1 MTLIVETGAIVPG
14 ANSYASVAEADSRH
28 GMSTSADAWDAFDL
42 PVKEQRLVTA
52 TRRLDV
58 MFDWIGQPMHPDQP
72 LGFPRRHRLVLGVA
86 MPLTGLPVR
95 LKQAAIDLALWLP
108 EEVANAATS
117 ATSGDVVQEVTLGP
131 IGIKLAAPSAS
142 STTVTTA
149 ASQLIP
155 TEILMLLRGLGQYL
169 GGGGGSVGRLVR

>member
-14 ANSYASVAEADSRH
+14 ANSYASVAEADARH
-28 GMSTSADAWDAFDL
+28 AMSTSADAWDAFDL

-58 MFDWIGQPMHPDQP
+58 LFDWIGQPWRPDQP
-72 LGFPRRHRLVLGVA
+72 LGFPRRGRTMTALATV
-86 MPLTGLPVR
+86 PLR
-95 LKQAAIDLALWLP
+95 LKQATIDLALWLP
-108 EEVANAATS
+108 DEVANSVTAS
-117 ATSGDVVQEVTLGP
+117 ASGDVVQEVTLGP
-131 IGIKLAAPSAS
+131 IGIKLAAPSSS
-142 STTVTTA
+142 STTTTTA

-155 TEILMLLRGLGQYL
+155 TEILMMLRGLGQYL

>member
-1 MTLIVETGAIVPG
+1 MTLIVETGSIVPG
-14 ANSYASVAEADSRH
+14 ANSYASVAEADARH
-28 GMSTSADAWDAFDL
+28 AMSTSADAWDAFDL

-58 MFDWIGQPMHPDQP
+58 MYDWVGQPWHPDQP
-72 LGFPRRHRLVLGVA
+72 LGFPRRSRLGGV
-86 MPLTGLPVR
+86 PLAGVPIR
-95 LKQAAIDLALWLP
+95 LKQATIDLALWLP
-108 EEVANAATS
+108 EEVANAATA

-142 STTVTTA
+142 TASTTTTA

>member
-14 ANSYASVAEADSRH
+14 ANSYASVAEADARH
-28 GMSTSADAWDAFDL
+28 AMSTSADVWDALDL

-58 MFDWIGQPMHPDQP
+58 MFEWIGQPWHPDQP
-72 LGFPRRHRLVLGVA
+72 LGFPRRGRTMTTLATV
-86 MPLTGLPVR
+86 PIR
-95 LKQAAIDLALWLP
+95 LKQATIDLALWLP
-108 EEVANAATS
+108 EEVANS
-117 ATSGDVVQEVTLGP
+117 ATVSSSSDVVQEVTLGP

-142 STTVTTA
+142 TTTTTTA